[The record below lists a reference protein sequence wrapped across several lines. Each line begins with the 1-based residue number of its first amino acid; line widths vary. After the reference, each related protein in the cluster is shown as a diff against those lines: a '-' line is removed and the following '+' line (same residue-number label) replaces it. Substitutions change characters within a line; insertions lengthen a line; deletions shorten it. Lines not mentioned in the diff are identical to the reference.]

1 MARGH
6 LPHPISRDS
15 AIGGMDIPRSLRVD
29 QGTSNVSDGSFY
41 SRTFA
46 DGNKRTFTISVWFKK
61 CHTVGNIGDDS
72 YTIISCGGG
81 GTGSYAGRF
90 GFDSYS
96 ADQLQFV
103 INNPAPTQH
112 ARARSTRRFRDN
124 AWYHAVLAYDST
136 QATESDRMKMYING
150 ELETMDSPTYPSQ
163 NYEGYFNNNVVHRV
177 GSTTSY
183 SSGADL
189 GQFNGYLAE
198 FHFIDGTAYDASYF
212 GYTEQQTG
220 IWRPKRVTGL
230 TYGTNGFYLNFS
242 DNTSTTTIGYD
253 KSGNAN
259 HFTPH
264 DVNYSDSVPDSP
276 TNDFCMMSGLNKNS
290 GLSHGNLQFYKWNDS
305 SAALVA
311 CQATM
316 DIPNTGKWVWEH
328 RWTGYQHTRY
338 WAMTRRMR
346 AQGAYLDSSA
356 YVYYDM
362 YDGKTVSG
370 LNGSVVTTLT
380 GGQTSYGDNT
390 TRFWMMACDMDA
402 MQVSFYYNNTL
413 ISTIAIP
420 ELPDDG
426 KGNYVWT
433 WTSSNGGSGSSLDDR
448 FNFGQDATYFGAVS
462 LQNKYDASGL
472 GQFYNTVPDGHKCL
486 CTKNLPVRTDV
497 LVEPQKHF
505 DTLLYTGNGSTLTVS
520 GLKFQPDFVWIKVR
534 SHSGDNHHLYDS
546 VRGAAKSIFANTDD
560 DEQTSDTDRLSS
572 FTSNGFTLGSNYRVN
587 GDGRTFVAWCW
598 KAGGAAVSNSDGAI
612 TSSVSV
618 NREAGFS
625 IVSYSG
631 NGNSTA
637 TIGHGLGKAPK
648 WIMTKCRTS
657 DSQADWVLWHVG
669 LSDNKNVFL
678 NQTNA
683 ETTPSYGHITDP
695 TSTLI
700 NVTKS
705 SGNQTNV
712 SGQTYISYC
721 WTDVPGYSKFGVYTG
736 NGDSDG
742 TFVNVGFKPAF
753 VFIKCFSGTFN
764 WMLYDSKRG
773 TENQINKYL
782 MANSTNAEAD
792 STTDNPIDFLANG
805 FKLRY
810 SNTSTN
816 QSNGTYIYMAF
827 ADQTGLNQYNLA
839 VNGR

>member
-1 MARGH
+1 
-6 LPHPISRDS
+6 
-15 AIGGMDIPRSLRVD
+15 
-29 QGTSNVSDGSFY
+29 
-41 SRTFA
+41 
-46 DGNKRTFTISVWFKK
+46 
-61 CHTVGNIGDDS
+61 
-72 YTIISCGGG
+72 
-81 GTGSYAGRF
+81 
-90 GFDSYS
+90 
-96 ADQLQFV
+96 
-103 INNPAPTQH
+103 
-112 ARARSTRRFRDN
+112 
-124 AWYHAVLAYDST
+124 
-136 QATESDRMKMYING
+136 
-150 ELETMDSPTYPSQ
+150 
-163 NYEGYFNNNVVHRV
+163 
-177 GSTTSY
+177 
-183 SSGADL
+183 
-189 GQFNGYLAE
+189 
-198 FHFIDGTAYDASYF
+198 
-212 GYTEQQTG
+212 
-220 IWRPKRVTGL
+220 
-230 TYGTNGFYLNFS
+230 
-242 DNTSTTTIGYD
+242 
-253 KSGNAN
+253 
-259 HFTPH
+259 
-264 DVNYSDSVPDSP
+264 
-276 TNDFCMMSGLNKNS
+276 
-290 GLSHGNLQFYKWNDS
+290 
-305 SAALVA
+305 
-311 CQATM
+311 
-316 DIPNTGKWVWEH
+316 
-328 RWTGYQHTRY
+328 
-338 WAMTRRMR
+338 
-346 AQGAYLDSSA
+346 
-356 YVYYDM
+356 M

-380 GGQTSYGDNT
+380 GGQASYNDNV
-390 TRFWMMACDMDA
+390 TRYWLMALDMDDMKA
-402 MQVSFYYNNTL
+402 RFYVNNVL
-413 ISTIAIP
+413 QSTIAIP

-433 WTSSNGGSGSSLDDR
+433 WTSSNGGSGSTYDDR
-448 FNFGQDATYFGAVS
+448 FNFGQDATYFGAVA
-462 LQNKYDASGL
+462 LQNNYDASGL

-486 CTKNLPVRTDV
+486 CTKNLPPRTDV

-546 VRGAAKSIFANTDD
+546 VRGAAKTIFANTDD

-678 NQTNA
+678 NQENA
-683 ETTPSYGHITDP
+683 EVTPSYGHITDP

-773 TENQINKYL
+773 TENQMNKYL
-782 MANSTNAEAD
+782 MANSNNAEAD
-792 STTDNPIDFLANG
+792 STTDNSIDFLANG

-816 QSNGTYIYMAF
+816 QSDGTYIYMAF
-827 ADQTGLNQYNLA
+827 ADQTSLNQYNLA
-839 VNGR
+839 VNAR